1 MDTSSDSS
9 EWLDSDSDWE
19 PELEG
24 AACKPAAAAAAAA
37 AGGSK
42 AGGVELRAVFEC
54 SRRQP
59 EKESRQPS
67 HKKPVASKK
76 AGCLFELRVE
86 VENGIAEVTERH
98 GHNGHTPGNSEDVRW
113 LPPCAAV
120 VAKIEEYARIGLSA
134 FKILMALMH
143 TRLQHLAAAGQE
155 AALAAAAADEAA
167 PAAEVAAAGSAGA
180 AAAAAAAAAAG
191 APLNLAAF
199 QGRRGVATLRD
210 IQKIVKRMRGA
221 ARIDSND
228 VAALAALVAKLEAA
242 APDTVL
248 FYVPQ
253 KVDAAGSIQQRFRLC
268 LTSPFGLRMLRAFGS
283 ELAFMD
289 AVYGLNSYGY
299 IQATLVVRDEY
310 CNAVPVACCI
320 ADCETADVFEEFLEA
335 VAKAVGPD
343 FAFGWIMIDCSKAEM
358 AAIGRLVLKGLAAG
372 FLLCKFHFLQSIEQ
386 FCKTAGSGVHGKEGQ
401 LSRLRIYGHIIAL
414 QAIRD
419 KSTFNVRCAAFL
431 ELLRTPGGGV
441 ESTKFAAYFEKE
453 WVPRAQYWAAYG
465 REAVRHLLSDTNNL
479 SESSFRMLKY
489 HIGAGKRVALRPC
502 GAARSRCRL
511 CSPAMGW
518 RRQAG
523 QVHRAQLQSVQEQEQ
538 NVPSAWKARRSRATA
553 ASSVTAMAKSSC
565 ATAARS
571 APNSAT
577 SASPSPSAP
586 EGGCIAPAV
595 YDPKSKKCKKVK
607 TTKP

>member
-335 VAKAVGPD
+335 VAK
-343 FAFGWIMIDCSKAEM
+343 
-358 AAIGRLVLKGLAAG
+358 
-372 FLLCKFHFLQSIEQ
+372 SIEQ